1 MKKTLVVANWKC
13 NPSTEKE
20 AEEIFNKVKR
30 EIGKVKNVQVVVC
43 PPFLFL
49 PSLKK
54 KIKNTKIV
62 LGAQNVFYQ
71 GGPFTGE
78 ISPEMLK
85 KYGIKYV
92 IVGHSERR
100 KLGEDDEIIN
110 KKIKSLLEL
119 KMNPILCVGE
129 TKEAREEEKQFEVV
143 ESQVLEA
150 LKNIKKT
157 LLGNLIIAYEPV
169 WAIST
174 NRGKLCS
181 SDDIM
186 TMKLFIKQL
195 FEKNFGAKIS
205 EKIRILYGGSI
216 DDKNVQL
223 VKSAGID
230 GVLVGSASLKP
241 EKFVLILKTFS

>member
-1 MKKTLVVANWKC
+1 MKKALVVANWKC

-20 AEEIFNKVKR
+20 AEKILNEVKR
-30 EIGKVKNVQVVVC
+30 QIRKITNVQVVIC

-54 KIKNTKIV
+54 KINNTKIV

-71 GGPFTGE
+71 SGPFTGE

-85 KYGIKYV
+85 RFGVKYV

-100 KLGEDDEIIN
+100 KLGENDQIIN

-119 KMNPILCVGE
+119 KMSPILCVGE
-129 TKEAREEEKQFEVV
+129 TKEEREKEKQFEVV
-143 ESQVLEA
+143 ERQIQEA
-150 LKNIKKT
+150 LRNIKKT

-174 NRGKLCS
+174 NKGKLCS

-195 FEKNFGAKIS
+195 FEKNFGLKIS
-205 EKIRILYGGSI
+205 ERVKILYGGSV
-216 DDKNVQL
+216 DDKNIQL
-223 VKSAGID
+223 VRSAGID

-241 EKFVLILKTFS
+241 EKFILILKAFS

>member
-1 MKKTLVVANWKC
+1 MKKVLVVANWKC

-20 AEEIFNKVKR
+20 AEKIFNKVKR
-30 EIGKVKNVQVVVC
+30 EIRKVKNVQVVVC

-54 KIKNTKIV
+54 KIKNTKIA
-62 LGAQNVFYQ
+62 LGAQNVFCQ
-71 GGPFTGE
+71 SGPFTGE

-85 KYGIKYV
+85 KFGVKYV

-119 KMNPILCVGE
+119 KMSPILCVGE

-150 LKNIKKT
+150 LRNIKKT

-174 NRGKLCS
+174 NKGKLCS

-186 TMKLFIKQL
+186 TMKLFIRQL
-195 FEKNFGAKIS
+195 LEKNFGMKIS
-205 EKIRILYGGSI
+205 EKIRILYGGSV